1 MAKQTEISYE
11 STKEW
16 KDFQTGGT
24 RIDASDLS
32 NMEAGITDAWA
43 GVDELR
49 TKRLPTY
56 LVAENGDTATQ
67 DVYLADILGP
77 CLILDLSTRTTYYDD
92 GEDGE
97 GHERKAITSGDD
109 IDALRDSVSQKTV
122 GGITANVGGQTVD
135 CEAVFLAVTN
145 DLYIA
150 VPVSSRGNSIALAQS
165 GGIYYGSVVISAP
178 ENVNFSAGT
187 VSSIQAL
194 TRNGMMWV
202 LRSVISVKQLTI
214 TVAAS
219 IATADQPYSLMVRT
233 RASIV
238 DE

>member
-1 MAKQTEISYE
+1 MAEQTAIDYKSL
-11 STKEW
+11 EW
-16 KDFQTGGT
+16 KDDATGGT
-24 RIDASDLS
+24 PIEAAALNRMEQGIADAC
-32 NMEAGITDAWA
+32 A
-43 GVDELR
+43 GVDQLR

-56 LVAENGDTATQ
+56 VVAQDGDTATQ
-67 DVYLADILGP
+67 DVYMEPILGP
-77 CLILDLSTRTTYYDD
+77 CLILDLATRTTYYETGDD
-92 GEDGE
+92 EE
-97 GHERKAITSGDD
+97 GHRKAITSGSD
-109 IDALRDSVSQKTV
+109 IDALRDSLAQKTV
-122 GGITANVGGQTVD
+122 SGITADVGGQTVN
-135 CEAVFLAVTN
+135 CEAVFLAATN
-145 DLYIA
+145 DLSIA
-150 VPVSSRGNSIALAQS
+150 VPVSSQGNSIALAQS

-178 ENVNFSAGT
+178 ENLNFSAGT

-233 RASIV
+233 YASIV